1 MQATV
6 WITSL
11 NVSGVPDILHA
22 PLQTTVPSL
31 EIVLLHKFVCGST
44 KGFGIQSYNILR
56 KRCRQQRLV
65 TFQRS
70 ILVALVHL
78 YRRSA

>member
-1 MQATV
+1 MTIPCVDGTSRKKALVEIELSRCAQRHMQATV

-31 EIVLLHKFVCGST
+31 EIVLLHKFVRGST
-44 KGFGIQSYNILR
+44 KGFGIQHTS
-56 KRCRQQRLV
+56 
-65 TFQRS
+65 
-70 ILVALVHL
+70 
-78 YRRSA
+78 